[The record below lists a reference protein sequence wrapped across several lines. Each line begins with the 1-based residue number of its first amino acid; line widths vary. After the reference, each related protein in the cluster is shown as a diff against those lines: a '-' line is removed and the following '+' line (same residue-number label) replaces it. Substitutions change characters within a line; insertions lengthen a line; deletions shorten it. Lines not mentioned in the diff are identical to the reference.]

1 MTRWLLILALLA
13 SVAACQQQGGEEA
26 GTTEETPAVDAAT
39 VEQSIRDAADR
50 FEQAMLAGDAAT
62 LSSFYTDDAVVLAQ
76 GQPKVEGIDAIRA
89 EFDAMSPEEARP
101 TAFSLDPES
110 IVVSESGDMAYDV
123 GTFTYTGAGPD
134 GTEMT
139 DNGKYMAIWKPTADG
154 TWKIAADIW
163 NSDAMPGQVTG
174 TGGAEGAETTTTTE

>member
-1 MTRWLLILALLA
+1 MTRWILILGLFA

-39 VEQSIRDAADR
+39 VEQSIRDAADSY
-50 FEQAMLAGDAAT
+50 EQAALAGDVEA
-62 LSSFYTDDAVVLAQ
+62 LSSTYADDAIMMPP
-76 GQPKVEGIDAIRA
+76 GMPKAEGIDAVRA
-89 EFDAMSPEEARP
+89 AYQQMYAAGNP
-101 TAFSLDPES
+101 TSASLDSET
-110 IVVSESGDMAYDV
+110 IVVAESGDVAYEV
-123 GTFTYTGAGPD
+123 GTFSFSGPGPD

-163 NSDAMPGQVTG
+163 NSDAMPGAPAE
-174 TGGAEGAETTTTTE
+174 GGAEAAAAPSGQ